1 MVLLLVTGCG
11 GSTTTTGAPGTT
23 LTTQPPVTSQT
34 SGTSQTTGTTQ
45 PGPDGDSFTAADLA
59 TFDGKDGR
67 PAYVAVDGVV
77 YDVSESRSWS
87 EGQHTRCN
95 LGAMAGRDLSAE
107 IQQAPANM
115 RALLERMPVVG
126 QLVP

>member
-11 GSTTTTGAPGTT
+11 GSTTTT
-23 LTTQPPVTSQT
+23 S
-34 SGTSQTTGTTQ
+34 GTTQ